1 MRETIH
7 SCPIRNIKIND
18 SFFSHYVRLVAEE
31 VVPYQWKMLNDLIPD
46 ITMSHCIKNFKITA
60 GDIEGTHKGP
70 VFVDTDAYKWL
81 EAVAYCLE
89 NGMALEYEWFAD
101 ELIDLIGRAQQS
113 DGYLHTYY
121 TLVAPKKKWTN
132 LAEGHELYGAGHLIE
147 AAVAYYNATGKTKL
161 LDIARKYADLIC
173 KLFGP
178 DGEKHHA
185 YAGHQE
191 IELAL
196 VKLYY
201 VTDDKKYLDMA
212 EHFVRERGKKPNYL
226 VDELKKNEEHRI
238 FPEFSDYDEYYAQ
251 THEEAIKQTEAV
263 GHSVRAMYYYTAM
276 ADLAIEQ
283 RGEDLASACQTLW
296 ENTTQKRMYI
306 TGGIG
311 SSGHLE
317 RFTTD
322 YDLPNDRMYCES
334 CASVGLMML
343 GKRMTELTGN
353 ANYYEEVERAL
364 YNTVLAGIS
373 LQGDKYFYV
382 NPLEVWPA
390 NCLSST
396 SMAHVKPVRQ
406 PWYTVACCPT
416 NIARTIASLGQY
428 VYAQGSDSIYVNM
441 LISSS
446 LQTKLNDEEIS
457 LELNSTL
464 LHDGKVIIKV
474 NKSQEKTMTVKVRIP
489 SYCRDAS
496 YTENGNKVEPVLKN
510 GYAIFTVLE
519 SGEHIFEINSNVKPV
534 FVAANTNVR
543 ADIGKVALTY
553 GPYVY
558 CLEQIDNGE
567 NLSALMVSAK
577 EQIMVLPSIEDF
589 PGEVPCLGVKG
600 YRIESSIQDE
610 NALYGIPD
618 VKVKDVNLK
627 AVPYAL
633 WCNREAGEMQVWIR
647 NNFM

>member
-1 MRETIH
+1 MKQEIN

-46 ITMSHCIKNFKITA
+46 ITMSHCIKNFKIVA
-60 GDIEGTHKGP
+60 GEITGEHKGP

-89 NGMALEYEWFAD
+89 NEMALEYEWYAD
-101 ELIDLIGRAQQS
+101 ELIELIGRAQQS

-161 LDIARKYADLIC
+161 LDIAKKFADLIC
-173 KLFGP
+173 QVFGP
-178 DGEKHHA
+178 NGEKHNA

-201 VTDDKKYLDMA
+201 ITDDEKYLDMA
-212 EHFVRERGKKPNYL
+212 EHFVRARGKKPNYL
-226 VDELKKNEEHRI
+226 IDELKQNEKQRI
-238 FPEFSDYDEYYAQ
+238 FPEFSDYDDLYAQ
-251 THEEAIKQTEAV
+251 THTEAAKQTEAV

-276 ADLAIEQ
+276 ADLAMVH
-283 RGEDLASACQTLW
+283 RGGDFEKACQTLW
-296 ENTTQKRMYI
+296 ENTTKKRMYI

-334 CASVGLMML
+334 CASVGLMMF
-343 GKRMTELTGN
+343 GKRMAALTGN
-353 ANYYEEVERAL
+353 ASYYEEVERAL

-390 NCLSST
+390 NCLTST

-428 VYAQGSDSIYVNM
+428 IFAKDCESVYVNM

-446 LQTKLNDEEIS
+446 LQTTLENEEVS
-457 LELNSTL
+457 LDLVSTL
-464 LHDGKVIIKV
+464 LHDGKTVIRIK
-474 NKSQEKTMTVKVRIP
+474 KSQEKKIYIKVRIP
-489 SYCRDAS
+489 SYYEEPTFSIDGRIISPLIQDGYVVLEISGSGEQAV
-496 YTENGNKVEPVLKN
+496 EIQGKVEP
-510 GYAIFTVLE
+510 
-519 SGEHIFEINSNVKPV
+519 S

-558 CLEQIDNGE
+558 CIEEIDNGE
-567 NLSALMVSAK
+567 NLPALMVSDK
-577 EQIMVLPSIEDF
+577 EVIEVLPSVKEF
-589 PGEVPCLGVKG
+589 PGDVPSLGVKG
-600 YRIESSIQDE
+600 QRVESSIQDE
-610 NALYGIPD
+610 KALYGRPCI
-618 VKVKDVNLK
+618 KMKDVDIK
-627 AVPYAL
+627 AIPYAL
-633 WCNREAGEMQVWIR
+633 WCNRTPGEMQVWIKNR
-647 NNFM
+647 V